1 MEQEYQQQKMAFSPD
16 KSVELEQAN
25 VEPKA
30 IMTDTEERVYKAIR
44 DQFRPLTYEDM
55 KQIPRLCRIRSFDR
69 HVRKLVK
76 KKRLRKIKSK
86 PPKFEV
92 RR

>member
-1 MEQEYQQQKMAFSPD
+1 MIQKFKQYSMEGEPT
-16 KSVELEQAN
+16 N
-25 VEPKA
+25 TEPKG

-55 KQIPRLCRIRSFDR
+55 KLIPRLCNIRSFDR
-69 HVRKLVK
+69 HVRNLVK
-76 KKRLRKIKSK
+76 KKRLRKIDTD
-86 PPKFEV
+86 PPKYEA